1 MPNPVVDRNSSTTEI
16 GPVADLFVKVTG
28 IDPGTDVGD
37 AVSFFIDV
45 TNRGPGD
52 ATSVRVNTDPKLTG
66 LRFDSA
72 LPERGVWNSN
82 LWLWEIPTLA
92 KGATARLRIEATG
105 VRTSATALSVLAQSD
120 NPDIAA
126 IDNTAIAPLDVLAS
140 APPEP
145 KSSSGWLM
153 PLLIGIGAVIV
164 LGAGGYLFIRWR
176 RNND

>member
-1 MPNPVVDRNSSTTEI
+1 
-16 GPVADLFVKVTG
+16 
-28 IDPGTDVGD
+28 
-37 AVSFFIDV
+37 
-45 TNRGPGD
+45 
-52 ATSVRVNTDPKLTG
+52 
-66 LRFDSA
+66 
-72 LPERGVWNSN
+72 
-82 LWLWEIPTLA
+82 
-92 KGATARLRIEATG
+92 LRIEATG